1 MSSEKSAKNFEWSD
15 RFRKFVKRIANDEN
29 QDEFKMNLKE
39 ESRSF
44 EHFGEAKVYQNQLHE
59 FGGTF

>member
-1 MSSEKSAKNFEWSD
+1 M
-15 RFRKFVKRIANDEN
+15 KRIANDEN

-59 FGGTF
+59 FRGTF